1 MLENCEEYLY
11 QGSTKRDLATSTTGA
26 SVVTVAAACS
36 CIDKEATYETTQE
49 NHKSELKMVGCGRFY
64 LQRLLI
70 LRKTQTNQ
78 NQKRTRVLS

>member
-36 CIDKEATYETTQE
+36 CFDKEGTLETNQE
-49 NHKSELKMVGCGRFY
+49 NLKSELEIVGCGRFY

-78 NQKRTRVLS
+78 NPKRTRVLS

>member
-11 QGSTKRDLATSTTGA
+11 QGSTIIGA
-26 SVVTVAAACS
+26 PVVTVAAACS
-36 CIDKEATYETTQE
+36 CFDKEATDETTQE
-49 NHKSELKMVGCGRFY
+49 SRKSELKFVGCERFH

-78 NQKRTRVLS
+78 NQKRMRVLS

>member
-11 QGSTKRDLATSTTGA
+11 QGSTIIGA
-26 SVVTVAAACS
+26 PVVTVAAACS
-36 CIDKEATYETTQE
+36 CIDKEGTHETTQE
-49 NHKSELKMVGCGRFY
+49 NHKSELKIVGCGRFY

>member
-11 QGSTKRDLATSTTGA
+11 QGSTKRDLATSTIGA

-49 NHKSELKMVGCGRFY
+49 KSELKIVGCGRFY